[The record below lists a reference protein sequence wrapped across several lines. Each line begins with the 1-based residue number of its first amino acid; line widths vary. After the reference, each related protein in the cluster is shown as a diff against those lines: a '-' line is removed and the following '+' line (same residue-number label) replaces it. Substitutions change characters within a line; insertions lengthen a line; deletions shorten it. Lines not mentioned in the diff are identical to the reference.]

1 MHPIERLRYVA
12 RTSGVPQALLVREAG
27 GALMAFTGD
36 PHALVTACRRMIAR
50 QPTSGPLV
58 WLASRMLTASDP
70 ADELRS
76 SLDLL
81 DADTTALELRHALPA
96 DTSALVLGWPDAAS
110 RALPAR
116 GDVEVL
122 VVDVLGEGSGLVQQL
137 WNDDFDAQD
146 VTLDGLGAAAA
157 TADLILLE
165 SSAIGPDAFV
175 AVAGTHAAA
184 AIGHHRGIPVWLV
197 GGVGRLLPGAL
208 WESMRN
214 RIAVDKPWQADEEVV
229 PLDLVTHIVGPS
241 GSVPVAEALQRV
253 DCPVAA
259 ELLRPSI

>member
-1 MHPIERLRYVA
+1 M
-12 RTSGVPQALLVREAG
+12 PQAVLVREAG
-27 GALMAFTGD
+27 GALMAFTQD

-58 WLASRMLTASDP
+58 WLASRVLTAGDP

-81 DADTTALELRHALPA
+81 DADTTAIELRHALPA
-96 DTSALVLGWPDAAS
+96 DQSALILGWPDAAS
-110 RALPAR
+110 QALPAR

-122 VVDVLGEGSGLVQQL
+122 VVDVLGEGSGFVQRL
-137 WNDDFDAQD
+137 WDNDFDAHD
-146 VTLDGLGAAAA
+146 VPLDGLGAAAA

-175 AVAGTHAAA
+175 AVAGSRAAA
-184 AIGHHRGIPVWLV
+184 AVGHHLDIPVWVV
-197 GGVGRLLPGAL
+197 GGVGRMLPGPL
-208 WESMRN
+208 WESMRA
-214 RIAVDKPWQADEEVV
+214 RISADDPWLGAEEVV
-229 PLDLVTHIVGPS
+229 PLDLVTHIVGPT
-241 GSVPVAEALQRV
+241 GTTPAADALQRV